1 MKKAQFEDIYASV
14 FGDDR
19 RWRRWFFDEVVTDS
33 ADDDIFIVG
42 DSAGRPSASALIKPY
57 GFVYAGTGLSS
68 GYISCVATKPEAR
81 TRGLASQAVEQ
92 ALTEAKRRGY
102 AFCELIPAN
111 RSLYSFYRRFGFAD
125 AFYADEERY
134 TSLHDFA
141 GGEGVPVEPT
151 YSLFH
156 RVESTVGCGVVHSEA
171 DYRHIVADL
180 AFENGS
186 SQVFVDGADGG
197 ACLFA
202 AWDASRPDGTVTV
215 RSLMAESESAALA
228 ALSTLRAEAG
238 TRPFTVWRPP
248 FSGEKAHLRV
258 RGMARI
264 VSPLTVLGALAAAHP
279 SLDMRIRITDRLFGD
294 NSGIYRISGGR
305 CAKTDD
311 TRRRPDLDVPVDVL
325 TSILFSA
332 ERTGEIF
339 SLPTRRPYMALM
351 LDC

>member
-215 RSLMAESESAALA
+215 RSLIAESESAALA

-325 TSILFSA
+325 TSILFRA